1 MTAFSQSSLQPGKLV
16 NLRGRDW
23 IVLPSDDRDLL
34 VIKPLGG
41 SDDEITGIYLPLAI
55 ANDRPVDARFEAP
68 TAADLGDISSARLLY
83 DSARLAFRNGAGPF
97 RALAKLSFRPR
108 SYQMVPLI
116 MALRQE
122 LVRLL
127 IADDVGVGKTVE
139 ALLIVKEL
147 LERRKIKRF
156 AVVCLPHLCEQ
167 WQAEIRAKLDMEA
180 VIIRSNTQA
189 RLDRQIQGDTSVY
202 DYYPYQVISI
212 DFIKSDTRRDV
223 FVEQC
228 PELVIVDETHTCAR
242 PTGASDSQQQRYHLI
257 SRIAAKPGQQ
267 LIMLTATPH
276 SGKPEEFQSLLGLLH
291 SDFEFIDLP
300 NSSQTQ
306 RRELARYFIQRKR
319 GDVEKWMGEDTPFPE
334 RDAFEWPYE
343 LSTAYL
349 HFFEEI
355 IDFAR
360 RLIAAD
366 SGQERRQRVQYWTAL
381 ALLRGVM
388 SSPSAGVEMLNT
400 RLTNLAT
407 AVGDEAA
414 VTAAADAA
422 QLELGDNPVRDTESG
437 TESDNTPTHIVERN
451 SWTQRQRQE
460 LREFA
465 KQLEQLGNI
474 KQDLK
479 LASAELIIDDW
490 LTSGFNPVVFC
501 RYIATAK
508 YIGEQLAPILKK
520 KFPKLDLAVI
530 TSELPD
536 ELRKQRIEEMGKSPL
551 RVLIATD
558 CLSEGINL
566 QEHFTGVLHYDLPW
580 YPNRLEQREGRVD
593 RFGQMAPKV
602 KACLLY
608 GADNPIDG
616 VVLDVLLRK
625 VREIKRATGINV
637 PFPEDSQ
644 SIIDTITQ
652 ALLLN
657 PGRHIE
663 RKRVAKNQIEFDF
676 GQFDEA
682 VSARANVTR
691 KIDEA
696 AEREKASRS
705 IFAQN
710 AIKAQEIE
718 ADLREMDEAIGDPL
732 VVENFV
738 TSALNN
744 LLGVQVD
751 KDTKGYRVVLGN
763 LPPQLRE
770 LLPDLRNSSQRD
782 AIKVSFHSPTP
793 EGYHY
798 LGRNHRFVEQLCQL
812 VMANTL
818 ARVDK
823 RAARAAVVRS
833 RQVSIKTTLLL
844 FRCRNVIEQ
853 AKLNHQI
860 VAEEM
865 LLWGWRGTPQ
875 EKEFLD
881 HAEAKALL
889 TEARASS
896 DISPQSRASF
906 LENEHKLLDNLDD
919 DFRLIAEQQSKR
931 LVEAHERFSALMDKQ
946 RYQVVYPVLPMD
958 LLGIYILLPE

>member
-1 MTAFSQSSLQPGKLV
+1 MTFSQASLQPGKLV
-16 NLRGRDW
+16 TLRGRDW
-23 IVLPSDDRDLL
+23 IVLPSEDRDLL
-34 VIKPLGG
+34 VVKPLGG
-41 SDDEITGIYLPLAI
+41 SDDEIAGIYLPLAI
-55 ANDRPVDARFEAP
+55 ESDRPADARFAEP
-68 TAADLGDISSARLLY
+68 AADDLGDISSARLLY

-122 LVRLL
+122 SVRLL

-156 AVVCLPHLCEQ
+156 AVICLPHLCDQ
-167 WQAEIRAKLDMEA
+167 WQNEIRAKLDIEA

-202 DYYPYQVISI
+202 DYYLYQVISI

-228 PELVIVDETHTCAR
+228 PELVIVDEAHTNAR
-242 PTGASDSQQQRYHLI
+242 PAGASTSQQQRYHLV
-257 SRIAAKPGQQ
+257 SRIAEKPGQQ
-267 LIMLTATPH
+267 LILLTATPH
-276 SGKPEEFQSLLGLLH
+276 SGKPEEFQSLLGLLRK
-291 SDFEFIDLP
+291 DFEGLDIP
-300 NSSQTQ
+300 ESTQQQ
-306 RRELARYFIQRKR
+306 RRELAKHFVQRKR
-319 GDVEKWMGEDTPFPE
+319 GDVEKWLGEDTPFPQ

-343 LSTAYL
+343 LTPGYSR
-349 HFFEEI
+349 FFEAI
-355 IDFAR
+355 IDFCR
-360 RLIAAD
+360 KLIAPDTEKGA
-366 SGQERRQRVQYWTAL
+366 RKRVQYWTAL

-388 SSPSAGVEMLNT
+388 SSPAAGIEMLNT
-400 RLTNLAT
+400 RLTNLAL
-407 AVGDEAA
+407 AVGD
-414 VTAAADAA
+414 DAEIGVGA
-422 QLELGDNPVRDTESG
+422 IDEDNPVRDTEFG
-437 TESDNTPTHIVERN
+437 FEGDNTPTQIIERN
-451 SWTQRQRQE
+451 DWSNHQRQQLRAFAQE
-460 LREFA
+460 LE
-465 KQLEQLGNI
+465 LLSNI
-474 KQDLK
+474 NSDSK
-479 LASAELIIDDW
+479 LASAELIIEDW
-490 LTSGFNPVVFC
+490 LQQGFNPVVFC

-508 YIGEQLAPILKK
+508 YVGEQLAPVLKK
-520 KFPKLDLAVI
+520 KFPKLDLQVI
-530 TSELPD
+530 SSEIPD
-536 ELRKQRIEEMGKSPL
+536 ELRKQHIEEMGKSAQ
-551 RVLIATD
+551 RILIATD
-558 CLSEGINL
+558 CLSEGVNL
-566 QEHFTGVLHYDLPW
+566 QDHFTGVLHYDLPW
-580 YPNRLEQREGRVD
+580 NPNRLEQREGRVD
-593 RFGQMAPKV
+593 RFGQPEPIV

-657 PGRHIE
+657 PDRHIE
-663 RKRVAKNQIEFDF
+663 AKRINKNQIAFDF
-676 GQFDEA
+676 GDFEEA
-682 VSARANVTR
+682 VAAKANVTR

-710 AIKAQEIE
+710 AIKAHEIE
-718 ADLREMDEAIGDPL
+718 ADLREVDEAIGDPKA
-732 VVENFV
+732 VENFV
-738 TSALNN
+738 TSVLNN
-744 LLGVQVD
+744 LLGVQVR
-751 KDTKGYRVVLGN
+751 KDAKGYRIVMGN
-763 LPPQLRE
+763 LPTQLKD
-770 LLPDLRNSSQRD
+770 LLPPGDPL
-782 AIKVSFHSPTP
+782 KVSFQSPTP

-818 ARVDK
+818 ARVDR
-823 RAARAAVVRS
+823 RAARAAVVRT
-833 RQVSIKTTLLL
+833 RHVSTKTTLLL

-875 EKEFLD
+875 QKEFLD
-881 HAEAKALL
+881 HAEAKAVL

-896 DISPQSRASF
+896 DLSPQARAGF
-906 LENEHKLLDNLDD
+906 LENELKLLDNLDD
-919 DFRLIAEQQSKR
+919 EFRVIAEQQSKR

-946 RYQVVYPVLPMD
+946 RFQVVYPVLPMD

>member
-1 MTAFSQSSLQPGKLV
+1 MTAFSQSFLQPGKLV

-34 VIKPLGG
+34 VVKPLGG
-41 SDDEITGIYLPLAI
+41 SDDEIAGIYLPLAI
-55 ANDRPVDARFEAP
+55 PGDLPTDARFEAP

-122 LVRLL
+122 SVRLL

-242 PTGASDSQQQRYHLI
+242 PTGASNSQQQRFHLI

-267 LIMLTATPH
+267 IIMLTATPH

-291 SDFEFIDLP
+291 ADFEFIDLP
-300 NSSQTQ
+300 NSSQAQ

-343 LSTAYL
+343 LSPAYL

-400 RLTNLAT
+400 RLTNLGDVADVSAAT
-407 AVGDEAA
+407 DV
-414 VTAAADAA
+414 A
-422 QLELGDNPVRDTESG
+422 QLEFDDNPVCDTESG

-490 LTSGFNPVVFC
+490 LTSGFNPIVFC

-536 ELRKQRIEEMGKSPL
+536 ELRKQRIEEMGKSPQ

-580 YPNRLEQREGRVD
+580 NPNRLEQREGRVD

-657 PGRHIE
+657 PNRHIE
-663 RKRVAKNQIEFDF
+663 KKRVSKNQIEFDF

-682 VSARANVTR
+682 AAARANVTR

-751 KDTKGYRVVLGN
+751 KGPKGYRVVLGN

-833 RQVSIKTTLLL
+833 RQVRIKTTLLL

-881 HAEAKALL
+881 HAEAKGLL

-919 DFRLIAEQQSKR
+919 DFRAIAEQQSKR